1 MSNRQ
6 ADALRLDVLASE
18 GIDRPYLALK
28 PARISAKKFDKL
40 REGDLID
47 GFDPLHLRVV
57 HDGAVI
63 ARAKLGRIGRREAI
77 HIVSTEREVLASGS
91 SPRHRLLEVRL
102 QLMGASALVRGDV
115 IEYDEPLSRS
125 LVILADRRPF
135 ALGEMVEYD
144 GEPTVRI
151 TRMLDG

>member
-28 PARISAKKFDKL
+28 PARISAKKFAKL

-47 GFDPLHLRVV
+47 GFDPLHLRLV
-57 HDGAVI
+57 HKGAVI
-63 ARAKLGRIGRREAI
+63 ARAKLGRIGHREAI
-77 HIVSTEREVLASGS
+77 HIVSTEREEMVSGS
-91 SPRHRLLEVRL
+91 SPRYHLLEVRL
-102 QLMGASALVRGDV
+102 RLMAAAPVRGDV